1 MASKPK
7 ILVTNDDGIY
17 SAGIYAL
24 YNAMA
29 EIGEAFVVAPD
40 TERSAVGH
48 AITISDPLRV
58 FEIERNGKFFG
69 WAVNG
74 TPADCV
80 KLGVKGILQF
90 IPDLIVSGINQGSN
104 TATNV
109 IYSGTVSAATEGTIM
124 GIPSVAFSLT
134 TFRKTDFSF
143 AAEIARYVASKVL
156 EKGLPE
162 GILLNVNIP
171 PVTAEE
177 FRGIKITRQGKGRYE
192 EAFEKR
198 VDPANRTY
206 YWLGGTKLLLD
217 TDDDID
223 EVAVIN
229 NYVSVT
235 PLQYDLTDRKMMG
248 LLQEWGM
255 ESDSLK
261 PGAGKVNRQ

>member
-1 MASKPK
+1 MSDNPR

-24 YNAMA
+24 YREMT
-29 EIGEAFVVAPD
+29 EIGEVYVVAPD
-40 TERSAVGH
+40 SEKSAVGH

-90 IPDLIVSGINQGSN
+90 KPDLVVSGINQGSN

-124 GIPSVAFSLT
+124 GIPSIAFSLT
-134 TFRKTDFSF
+134 TFKKTDFSF
-143 AAEIARYVASKVL
+143 AAQIARLIASKVL
-156 EKGLPE
+156 ENGLPL
-162 GILLNVNIP
+162 GTLLNVNIP
-171 PVTAEE
+171 PVTREE
-177 FRGIKITRQGKGRYE
+177 LQGIKVTRQGKGRYE

-206 YWLGGTKLLLD
+206 FWLGGTKLILD
-217 TDDDID
+217 TDADID
-223 EVAVIN
+223 EVAVMN
-229 NYVSVT
+229 QYVSVT
-235 PLQYDLTDRKMMG
+235 PLQYDLTDRNMIAV
-248 LLQEWGM
+248 LNEWG
-255 ESDSLK
+255 LK
-261 PGAGKVNRQ
+261 LDNE

>member
-1 MASKPK
+1 MSETPR

-24 YNAMA
+24 HNAML
-29 EIGEAFVVAPD
+29 EIGETYVVAPD
-40 TERSAVGH
+40 SEKSAVGH
-48 AITISDPLRV
+48 AITIADPLRV

-90 IPDLIVSGINQGSN
+90 KPDLVVSGINQGSN

-124 GIPSVAFSLT
+124 GIPSIAFSLT
-134 TFRKTDFSF
+134 TFKKTDFSF
-143 AAEIARYVASKVL
+143 AAEIARFLAAKVL
-156 EKGLPE
+156 EHGLPP
-162 GILLNVNIP
+162 GTLLNVNIP
-171 PVTAEE
+171 PFPREE
-177 FRGIKITRQGKGRYE
+177 IKGIQITRQGKGRYE

-206 YWLGGTKLLLD
+206 FWLGGTKLLLD
-217 TDDDID
+217 TDKDID
-223 EVAVIN
+223 EVAVMN
-229 NYVSVT
+229 QYVSVT
-235 PLQYDLTDRKMMG
+235 PLQYDLTDRNMFSTLK
-248 LLQEWGM
+248 EW
-255 ESDSLK
+255 ELK
-261 PGAGKVNRQ
+261 LNDV